1 MNGIYVNAYK
11 DELCYSVFGRYF
23 VRSGYLSYRSVAED
37 LFVNAKA
44 RANMELCNLLTD
56 KVQKQIGSMESFIL
70 EHTMFNYYRA
80 FLSPEKQAAVWD
92 MAMAMDIKQLSN
104 ALPLA
109 KSKYTRYLRYC
120 TECVKENRQQHGET
134 YWHRAHQLY
143 GISACYKHG
152 CKLTDSAIEISS
164 VGPPMLI
171 TAEECIGDLLGK
183 AEVAKDIE
191 IKLANY
197 ANEVLRSSD
206 RSCSSIGD
214 YLQYRL
220 HGSKYL
226 SVRGA
231 KRYIA
236 ALTEDF
242 CEYYKNL
249 DLLGFGQDWQLEKV
263 FNNQRFNSFEICLV
277 GMFLGISPDEL
288 VSREVMYNT
297 DWTGEFDKKVVEL
310 NQQGLNYRQI
320 SEALGVSYDYCKSIG
335 NGTRGKYHYSSSK
348 SSETGRKQI
357 DWQELDR
364 QLLPQVKKLVGEM
377 NQLNDTRPQK
387 VSIGRIERLLGLKE
401 AQLSKLKMCADYI
414 REHEITQEEFWAKT
428 IAWAILKLRKENRA
442 IHVTNIY
449 KLTNMK
455 LLCIERSFRY
465 LNNYLDNETIF
476 HIARMTQ
483 ISIAS

>member
-1 MNGIYVNAYK
+1 MNGIYVNAYE
-11 DELCYSVFGRYF
+11 DELCYSVFGRFF

-37 LFVNAKA
+37 LFVNSKA

-56 KVQKQIGSMESFIL
+56 DAQKQIGSMESFIL
-70 EHTMFNYYRA
+70 EHSMFNYYRA
-80 FLSPEKQAAVWD
+80 FLPPDKQAAVWD
-92 MAMAMDIKQLSN
+92 RAMAMDIKQLSN
-104 ALPLA
+104 SLPLA

-120 TECVKENRQQHGET
+120 TECVKENRLQYGET

-143 GISACYKHG
+143 GISACCKHG
-152 CKLTDSAIEISS
+152 CKLTDSAIEITST
-164 VGPPMLI
+164 GPPMLI
-171 TAEECIGDLLGK
+171 TAEECISDSLGK
-183 AEVAKDIE
+183 AEAAKDIE

-206 RSCSSIGD
+206 RSCSSIGE

-236 ALTEDF
+236 TLTDDF
-242 CEYYKNL
+242 CKFYKDL

-277 GMFLGISPDEL
+277 GMFLGIAPDEL
-288 VSREVMYNT
+288 VVREVMYNT
-297 DWTGEFDKKVVEL
+297 DWTDAFDKKVVEL

-320 SEALGVSYDYCKSIG
+320 SEVLGVSYDYCKSIG
-335 NGTRGKYHYSSSK
+335 NGTRGKYHYSSRYNK
-348 SSETGRKQI
+348 AGRKQN

-364 QLLPQVKKLVGEM
+364 KLLPKVKKLVGEM

-401 AQLSKLKMCADYI
+401 AQLSKLKMCAGYI
-414 REHEITQEEFWAKT
+414 RRHEITQEEFWAKT
-428 IAWAILKLRKENRA
+428 IAWAILKLRSENRT
-442 IHVTNIY
+442 ITITGIY
-449 KLTNMK
+449 NLTNMRK
-455 LLCIERSFRY
+455 SYVEKAFQYLDRY
-465 LNNYLDNETIF
+465 LDTEAIVLL
-476 HIARMTQ
+476 ARVTYR
-483 ISIAS
+483 S